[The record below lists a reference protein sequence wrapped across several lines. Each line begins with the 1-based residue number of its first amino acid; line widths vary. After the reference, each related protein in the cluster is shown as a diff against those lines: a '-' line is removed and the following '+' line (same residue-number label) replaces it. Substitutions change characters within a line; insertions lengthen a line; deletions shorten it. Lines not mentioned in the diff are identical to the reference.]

1 MIEIIPSIDVLNG
14 QVVRLRQGDFAEETR
29 YSRNPLDVAKK
40 FEKKGARRLHLVDL
54 DGAREGRIMNYH
66 ILERM
71 AKKTNLTI
79 DFGGGII
86 NDKDIRIA
94 FNSGANMV
102 TAGSVAVSAKEK
114 VLNWLIIFGAERIV
128 LGADTRDGKIA
139 VNGWRD
145 GTPLDVVDFIK
156 EYQKV
161 GIKKVICTAIEKDGM
176 LKGPAIELYKRILTE
191 CEGIQLIASGGI
203 TSEADI
209 RSLNDAGL
217 SGAIIGKAIYEGKF
231 KLKKLFKEYAVS

>member
-14 QVVRLRQGDFAEETR
+14 QVVRLRQGNFSEETR
-29 YSRNPLDVAKK
+29 YSKNPLEVAKK

-54 DGAREGRIMNYH
+54 DGTREGRIVNYH
-66 ILERM
+66 LLERM
-71 AKKTNLTI
+71 AKQTSLTI
-79 DFGGGII
+79 DFGGGIKS
-86 NDKDIRIA
+86 DKDVRIA

-102 TAGSVAVSAKEK
+102 TAGTIAVSSKES
-114 VLNWLIIFGAERIV
+114 VVNWLKIFGSERIV

-145 GTPLDVVDFIK
+145 GTPLDVIDFIK
-156 EYQKV
+156 EYQEI

-176 LKGPAIELYKRILTE
+176 MDGPSIDLYKRILTE
-191 CEGIQLIASGGI
+191 CEGIQLTASGGI

-209 RSLNDAGL
+209 QSLNDIGI

-231 KLKKLFKEYAVS
+231 KLKQLFKEYTMI

>member
-14 QVVRLRQGDFAEETR
+14 QVVRLRQGDFSEEKR
-29 YSRNPLDVAKK
+29 YSKNPLDVAKK
-40 FEKKGARRLHLVDL
+40 FEKKGAKRLHLVDL
-54 DGAREGRIMNYH
+54 DGAREGRIVNYH
-66 ILERM
+66 LLERI
-71 AKKTNLTI
+71 AKQTNLTI
-79 DFGGGII
+79 DFGGGIKS
-86 NDKDIRIA
+86 NKDIRIA

-102 TAGSVAVSAKEK
+102 TAGTIAVSSKEV
-114 VLNWLIIFGAERIV
+114 VLNWLSIFGPNRIV
-128 LGADTRDGKIA
+128 LGADTREGKIA

-156 EYQKV
+156 EYQSE
-161 GIKKVICTAIEKDGM
+161 GIQKVICTAIEKDGM
-176 LKGPAIELYKRILTE
+176 LEGPAVDLYKRILNE

-209 RSLNDAGL
+209 HTLNEIGL

-231 KLKKLFKEYAVS
+231 KLKQLFREYTVN

>member
-14 QVVRLRQGDFAEETR
+14 QVVRLRQGNFSDETR
-29 YSRNPLDVAKK
+29 YSKNPLDVAKK

-54 DGAREGRIMNYH
+54 DGTREGRIVNYH
-66 ILERM
+66 LLERM
-71 AKKTNLTI
+71 AKQTNLTI
-79 DFGGGII
+79 DFGGGIKS
-86 NDKDIRIA
+86 DKDIRIA

-102 TAGSVAVSAKEK
+102 TAGTIAVSSKES
-114 VLNWLIIFGAERIV
+114 VINWLGIFGSERIV

-156 EYQKV
+156 EYQEV

-176 LKGPAIELYKRILTE
+176 MDGPAIDLYKRILTE
-191 CEGIQLIASGGI
+191 CEGIQLTASGGI

-209 RSLNDAGL
+209 QILNEAGIT
-217 SGAIIGKAIYEGKF
+217 GAIIGKAIYEGKF
-231 KLKKLFKEYAVS
+231 KLKQLFKGYTMV

>member
-14 QVVRLRQGDFAEETR
+14 QVVRLRQGDFSEETR

-66 ILERM
+66 LLERM
-71 AKKTNLTI
+71 AKQTNLII
-79 DFGGGII
+79 DFGGGIKS
-86 NDKDIRIA
+86 DKDIRIA

-102 TAGSVAVSAKEK
+102 TAGTIAVSSKDV
-114 VLNWLIIFGAERIV
+114 VLRWLSIFGAERIV
-128 LGADTRDGKIA
+128 LGADTREGKIA

-145 GTPLDVVDFIK
+145 GTPLDVVDFIR
-156 EYQKV
+156 EYQEV

-176 LKGPAIELYKRILTE
+176 LDGPAIDLYKRILIE
-191 CEGIQLIASGGI
+191 CEGVQLTASGGI
-203 TSEADI
+203 TSVADLHN
-209 RSLNDAGL
+209 LNKAGL

-231 KLKKLFKEYAVS
+231 KLKQLFKEYAVI

>member
-14 QVVRLRQGDFAEETR
+14 QVVRLRQGDFSEETR

-40 FEKKGARRLHLVDL
+40 FEKKGASRLHLVDL

-66 ILERM
+66 LLERI
-71 AKKTNLTI
+71 AKQTKLKI
-79 DFGGGII
+79 DFGGGIKS
-86 NDKDIRIA
+86 DKDIRIA

-102 TAGSVAVSAKEK
+102 TAGTIAVSSKDV
-114 VLNWLIIFGAERIV
+114 VLKWLSIFGAERIV

-145 GTPLDVVDFIK
+145 GTPLDVVDFIR
-156 EYQKV
+156 EYLEA

-176 LKGPAIELYKRILTE
+176 LDGPAIDLYKRILIE

-203 TSEADI
+203 TSQADI
-209 RSLNDAGL
+209 LSLNEAGL

-231 KLKKLFKEYAVS
+231 KLKQLFKEYAVS